1 MEAVQKSLEQVA
13 KRAPGLHSNSTSAKA
28 AATQPSVHDSID
40 KLIAQVEAAKA
51 AISNS
56 SSSSSSPPNPAV
68 LLAELKSSVETAQK
82 SILDRQKEFHAALS
96 KSTKALD
103 KKFPIPIDGVAD
115 PSLFTS
121 TEAQNALERV
131 IFNHLQRNGDWS
143 TSYKFASEAKL
154 PLSPHTQGLYL
165 QLHTVVALMA
175 RGDLRPAISWAEQE
189 RAWLNAKKSDLE
201 FALHRSQ
208 FIRIA
213 AGAILQ
219 GSDEALANRD
229 PDGEN
234 VEMMSA
240 SIDQLNSASAI
251 SHPTMATAAEAIA
264 AATNLPHATVEHTN
278 VERALAY
285 GREHFQPFRTTH
297 LAEIQRLFTLLAFL
311 PAFIPAQAYGPEGLE
326 SVPVEHLVPT
336 VPLVY
341 RPLLDAN
348 LVHAPLLEPLFKLEF
363 CARNQIAKD
372 APLAIGVEVGA
383 GGALNKIIKVKAVM
397 KERGNEWSQADEL
410 PIEIPLPTRL
420 RFHSIFAC
428 PVSKEQGTEQNPP
441 MMLACGH
448 VLCLETLTRLA
459 KGNGRFKCPYCP
471 TESYLNQAIRVY
483 F

>member
-13 KRAPGLHSNSTSAKA
+13 KRAPGLHSNSASAKA
-28 AATQPSVHDSID
+28 AATTPSVHDSID
-40 KLIAQVEAAKA
+40 RLIAQVEAAKA
-51 AISNS
+51 ALSAS
-56 SSSSSSPPNPAV
+56 SSSSAPNPAV
-68 LLAELKSSVETAQK
+68 LVAELKSSVESAQK

-115 PSLFTS
+115 PALFS
-121 TEAQNALERV
+121 SPEAQTALERV

-143 TSYKFASEAKL
+143 TSYKFAAEAKL
-154 PLSPHTQGLYL
+154 PLSPETEALYV
-165 QLHTVVALMA
+165 QLHNVVAAMA
-175 RGDLRPAISWAEQE
+175 RGDLRPAIAWAETE
-189 RAWLNAKKSDLE
+189 RAWLQSRKSGLE

-213 AGAILQ
+213 AGAILPD
-219 GSDEALANRD
+219 SDDALTNRD

-240 SIDQLNSASAI
+240 SIDQLHPAS
-251 SHPTMATAAEAIA
+251 TMTNTAVA
-264 AATNLPHATVEHTN
+264 AAGSALAPPQTNK
-278 VERALAY
+278 ERALAY
-285 GREHFQPFRTTH
+285 GREHFKPFCASH
-297 LAEIQRLFTLLAFL
+297 LPEIARLYTLLTFL
-311 PAFIPAQAYGPEGLE
+311 PDFIPAPAYGPEGLD
-326 SVPVEHLVPT
+326 SVPVEHLLPT
-336 VPLVY
+336 VLPIY

-363 CARNQIAKD
+363 CARNRIPKD
-372 APLAIGVEVGA
+372 APLSIGVEVGA

-410 PIEIPLPTRL
+410 PIEIPLPTKL

-448 VLCLETLTRLA
+448 VLCLETLNRLA

-471 TESYLNQAIRVY
+471 TESYLHQAIRVY

>member
-1 MEAVQKSLEQVA
+1 MEAVQKSLEQLA
-13 KRAPGLHSNSTSAKA
+13 KRAPGLHSNSVSAKA

-51 AISNS
+51 TIAS
-56 SSSSSSPPNPAV
+56 SAASSSSPPNPAV
-68 LLAELKSSVETAQK
+68 LLAELKALVETAQK

-115 PSLFTS
+115 PSLFSS

-143 TSYKFASEAKL
+143 TSYKFAAEAKL
-154 PLSPHTQGLYL
+154 PLSPQTEALYV
-165 QLHTVVALMA
+165 QLHNVAAAMS

-189 RAWLNAKKSDLE
+189 RAWLQTRKSGLE

-213 AGAILQ
+213 AGAILP
-219 GSDEALANRD
+219 GSDEAIANRD

-240 SIDQLNSASAI
+240 SIDQLNAGSTSAN
-251 SHPTMATAAEAIA
+251 AASFHGDAR
-264 AATNLPHATVEHTN
+264 TVTPDLALASLANTN

-285 GREHFQPFRTTH
+285 GREHFKPFRSTH
-297 LAEIQRLFTLLAFL
+297 LTEIQRLFTLLAYL
-311 PAFIPAQAYGPEGLE
+311 PAFIPAPAYGPEGFD
-326 SVPVEHLVPT
+326 SVPVEHLIPT

-348 LVHAPLLEPLFKLEF
+348 LVHAPLLEPMFRLEF
-363 CARNQIAKD
+363 CARNKIAKD
-372 APLAIGVEVGA
+372 APLSIGVEVGA

-410 PIEIPLPTRL
+410 PIEIPLPQRL

-448 VLCLETLTRLA
+448 VLCLETLTKLA

>member
-1 MEAVQKSLEQVA
+1 MEAVQKALEQVV
-13 KRAPGLHSNSTSAKA
+13 KRAPGLHSNSTSAKT

-51 AISNS
+51 GIA
-56 SSSSSSPPNPAV
+56 SSSSSPDPAV
-68 LLAELKSSVETAQK
+68 LLAELKSSVEVAQK
-82 SILDRQKEFHAALS
+82 SILERQKEFHAALS

-103 KKFPIPIDGVAD
+103 KKFTIAIEGVAD
-115 PSLFTS
+115 PSLFS
-121 TEAQNALERV
+121 SAEAQNALERV
-131 IFNHLQRNGDWS
+131 IFDHLQRNGDWP
-143 TSYKFASEAKL
+143 TSYKFAAEAKL
-154 PLSPHTQGLYL
+154 PLSPQSEALYV
-165 QLHTVVALMA
+165 QLHNVAAAMS
-175 RGDLRPAISWAEQE
+175 RGDLRPAISWTEQE
-189 RAWLNAKKSDLE
+189 REWLLKRKSPLE

-213 AGAILQ
+213 TGAILP
-219 GSDEALANRD
+219 GSDENLANRD

-240 SIDQLNSASAI
+240 SMDQLNTIPAS
-251 SHPTMATAAEAIA
+251 SNTMSVTGFASTATADLA
-264 AATNLPHATVEHTN
+264 HASLANTN

-285 GREHFQPFRTTH
+285 GREHFKRFRSTH
-297 LAEIQRLFTLLAFL
+297 LDEIQRLFTLLAFL
-311 PAFIPAQAYGPEGLE
+311 PAFIPAPAYGPEGSD
-326 SVPVEHLVPT
+326 SVPVEHLIPT

-341 RPLLDAN
+341 RPLLDAKR
-348 LVHAPLLEPLFKLEF
+348 VHAPLLEPMFRLEF
-363 CARNQIAKD
+363 CARNRIAKD
-372 APLAIGVEVGA
+372 APLSIGVEVGA